1 MNSIKLWTVTRATKN
16 MKGWTGTYKE
26 ETDTWYY
33 TFDQAIETAKQQ
45 GLTLPKKQDFL
56 DSWFTDGRTKNNK
69 ELADKLWLKK
79 SGYCDSGGNLNN
91 IGTYGYVGSVSEYNG
106 DNARYFGFVIDRG
119 ELNWNYEG
127 IRFVCR
133 PLIKN
138 STSDTSSIWLFEKI
152 VDWVRKVLS

>member
-56 DSWFTDGRTKNNK
+56 DSWFTDERTKNNK

-79 SGYCDSGGNLNN
+79 SGYCGSSGNLSSC
-91 IGTYGYVGSVSEYNG
+91 GTYGCLGSVSEYNE
-106 DNARYFGFVIDRG
+106 DSARRFRFDRDEGSLGWNDKYFS
-119 ELNWNYEG
+119 
-127 IRFVCR
+127 FVCR